1 MAETFDVVVVGA
13 GIIGAATA
21 YYCAE
26 AGLRV
31 AVVEKHTA
39 ASQTSSHCEGNLLV
53 SDKENGPEL
62 ELAKYSLGL
71 WRGELSQFAEE
82 IEFEPKGGLVVAT
95 NDQTMESLQR
105 ALAAQRE
112 YGIDVEELSPQ
123 ELRDKEPFI
132 TDDAVGAA
140 WYPQD
145 SQLMPMAT
153 VNCFLANAV
162 RLGARMYEHNPVQE
176 LITNGTTVVGVRC
189 PAGDFHA
196 KTVVN
201 CTGPFAAGVSE
212 QWGAM
217 PLPVEPRRGYA
228 LVTQRADMTVNHKVY
243 SASYLDNVVSS
254 DGGLQT
260 SPVVE
265 STQAGTILI
274 GSSRERVGFSNEVSQ
289 DALKGIAQNAIA
301 LFPGLSK
308 VNVLRFYHGFR
319 PYCADHVPII
329 GPDTRLDGL
338 WHATGHEG
346 AGIGLSAGT
355 GKLISQALTGGIG
368 STDVPLDDFLPSRFE
383 TAR

>member
-162 RLGARMYEHNPVQE
+162 RLGARLYEHC
-176 LITNGTTVVGVRC
+176 L
-189 PAGDFHA
+189 
-196 KTVVN
+196 
-201 CTGPFAAGVSE
+201 
-212 QWGAM
+212 
-217 PLPVEPRRGYA
+217 LY
-228 LVTQRADMTVNHKVY
+228 
-243 SASYLDNVVSS
+243 
-254 DGGLQT
+254 T
-260 SPVVE
+260 SP
-265 STQAGTILI
+265 SPRD
-274 GSSRERVGFSNEVSQ
+274 S
-289 DALKGIAQNAIA
+289 
-301 LFPGLSK
+301 
-308 VNVLRFYHGFR
+308 
-319 PYCADHVPII
+319 
-329 GPDTRLDGL
+329 
-338 WHATGHEG
+338 
-346 AGIGLSAGT
+346 
-355 GKLISQALTGGIG
+355 
-368 STDVPLDDFLPSRFE
+368 
-383 TAR
+383 